1 MRVFAC
7 VCACSCLQD
16 MLGADNKSVG
26 HRRCKIP
33 AQVLTSLAIL
43 EEARGELDKAI
54 ATAAVALEFTQS
66 NELALHLFQ
75 EWIQD
80 IRSVVFDRQLSAGE
94 AAGAAEEGR
103 AFDAG
108 GKEHILQRET
118 EGRGSRKQNDKRKEG
133 RGTVFSSCDQAAME
147 AHRVFVDHM
156 QKSHSLT
163 LLRCMADVD
172 VVSRTSLVRAQ
183 VNEMKSV
190 QGSQGLMWSRNCYS
204 FARSRH
210 RSRFLLSPPASLPL
224 APAPTV
230 LPERSLTLRLHPC
243 VCPRHTQC
251 TRALLLALASS

>member
-1 MRVFAC
+1 
-7 VCACSCLQD
+7 

-118 EGRGSRKQNDKRKEG
+118 EGRGSRKQNDKRKDF
-133 RGTVFSSCDQAAME
+133 R
-147 AHRVFVDHM
+147 
-156 QKSHSLT
+156 
-163 LLRCMADVD
+163 
-172 VVSRTSLVRAQ
+172 
-183 VNEMKSV
+183 
-190 QGSQGLMWSRNCYS
+190 
-204 FARSRH
+204 
-210 RSRFLLSPPASLPL
+210 
-224 APAPTV
+224 
-230 LPERSLTLRLHPC
+230 
-243 VCPRHTQC
+243 
-251 TRALLLALASS
+251 

>member
-1 MRVFAC
+1 MC
-7 VCACSCLQD
+7 VCVCLRRRERACLQD
-16 MLGADNKSVG
+16 MLGANNKSVG

-118 EGRGSRKQNDKRKEG
+118 EGRGSRKQNDKRTEG

-183 VNEMKSV
+183 VNGKIFK
-190 QGSQGLMWSRNCYS
+190 R
-204 FARSRH
+204 
-210 RSRFLLSPPASLPL
+210 
-224 APAPTV
+224 
-230 LPERSLTLRLHPC
+230 ERR
-243 VCPRHTQC
+243 
-251 TRALLLALASS
+251 